1 MAAPFWLGLFG
12 PKASRLLRIFG
23 KGRARSRHGSLYR
36 HAQFGVPVIH
46 MWGLTRDITNCLQR
60 GGPGLGDFRCYV
72 LPFAQT
78 ELQLTGDGAVGP
90 AAFYATPLIA
100 PHVATRLS
108 LTILVAP
115 LCKSVI
121 GLATPERPAP
131 CSTHHDRTNQNAN
144 PGKTVRSSSAHW
156 RRDRSADPFPRV

>member
-1 MAAPFWLGLFG
+1 MHEVGTVVFT
-12 PKASRLLRIFG
+12 AS
-23 KGRARSRHGSLYR
+23 
-36 HAQFGVPVIH
+36 AQFGVPVIH

-78 ELQLTGDGAVGP
+78 ELQLTDDGAVGP

-100 PHVATRLS
+100 PHVATRLNS
-108 LTILVAP
+108 LTIVVAP

-144 PGKTVRSSSAHW
+144 PGETVRSSSAHW
-156 RRDRSADPFPRV
+156 RRDRSANPFPRV